1 MPARRSANGQNRA
14 GDALRRLVDLAS
26 HHSGAVFA
34 IMSDAAVTLPQVLL
48 LHRVVEAGSAS
59 FSDLAADSNA
69 SAAAMS
75 QMIDRLVQQGLLRRA
90 EDPLD
95 RRRKAIA
102 ATTRAHAFL
111 RKLAAA
117 RSADYQLGL
126 APLSRELRAQLASA
140 LERAAGEIENAR
152 EQRRGAVKKKEDAR

>member
-1 MPARRSANGQNRA
+1 LPVSRSANEQIRA

-26 HHSGAVFA
+26 HRSGAVFA
-34 IMSDAAVTLPQVLL
+34 IMNAAAVTLPQVLL